1 MQSSSLVPDAA
12 TTTSTAATI
21 PPSSSSSNNTKKKKR
36 KRSKKSSNTSDAQ
49 DNDNIKTSLLNSNL
63 SLKKHVQLK
72 KLTKL
77 TPYYDINEL
86 ISVGNGL
93 LLALKLFPSPSSSSI
108 ATPPFSSSTSQQPHE
123 QSIQVAG
130 LTNKEYNQL
139 KLALHTVAIWRGKS
153 DKGGRLSHAID
164 ITAGLA
170 SVLLMDA
177 ERTSSATS
185 TSCSNVQ
192 TQTSTIIPTIYQI
205 RSTYSTLL
213 LRSVNGLADTYRHSS
228 KSNQLS
234 VSYCCK
240 LAGLPLWIVDIRHDA
255 SHNDLPTLGVC
266 RIGALESLMF
276 WSRRYWKLLEGKCYG
291 NGGGNSSG
299 SNVAGDGGEEVMEE
313 KGVYTLALECLVRYQ
328 NAVVNEVCEQQ
339 QQQHKK
345 KGEKKKSSMEST
357 LHGLEAMAGGDGSSS
372 IPPNAKDG
380 KSNTGEEQ
388 ATFKTSTSTGS
399 VNPWSIL
406 DDDKPKKK
414 RKKSKKDDNDD
425 TPVNKGDTP
434 VTTTANSQEDTAQT
448 TAAPPPPTSSRDCA
462 AEFIRT
468 IPIDIAYST
477 AIQFLVWGR
486 TSMNASGEN
495 NNGDGPA
502 LLTLPFVLDL
512 QSSSNNSNNTQ
523 SSSSSQEFDTS
534 FEQLRIMYEPLIIA
548 ITNVYPGFITALFV
562 HLIDSML
569 CLDKARSQSRQQQE
583 AGDLDMKQL
592 ELHTQYILRWIRH
605 ILSKA
610 FHMHFDKSVAIL
622 TPKIDQSVV
631 IKPPLQTETAAATTD
646 TVSEQADDEK
656 IFTPQPIDLKK
667 KGRKKWTQAQ
677 LEYMQ
682 LPLDYSSLHDMGFPL
697 NSVCD
702 RILSHHQEINS
713 GTAVRE
719 LKQHL
724 EDIIGNERV
733 VFMGIYSSQSA
744 ASEDSDHGVTDS
756 TSSARMLDNSKPP
769 QEVPTKEENN
779 VLSLEDME
787 AMLDKDT
794 TIKKDNHDAHVSSDE
809 PENTLLSRIV
819 PWTLCKSWDVCAIG
833 SLPGYP

>member
-12 TTTSTAATI
+12 TTTSTAVTI
-21 PPSSSSSNNTKKKKR
+21 PPPSSSNNTKKKKR
-36 KRSKKSSNTSDAQ
+36 RRSKKSNTDSAQ
-49 DNDNIKTSLLNSNL
+49 DNNDNIKTSILNSNL

-93 LLALKLFPSPSSSSI
+93 LLALKLFPSPNSSSI
-108 ATPPFSSSTSQQPHE
+108 ATPHFSSSTSQQPHE

-130 LTNKEYNQL
+130 LTNEEYAQL
-139 KLALHTVAIWRGKS
+139 KLALHTVAIWRGRS

-177 ERTSSATS
+177 ERSTSATS
-185 TSCSNVQ
+185 ASFNTNG
-192 TQTSTIIPTIYQI
+192 TTITPTIYQI

-276 WSRRYWKLLEGKCYG
+276 WKRRYWKLLEGKCYG
-291 NGGGNSSG
+291 NVDSS
-299 SNVAGDGGEEVMEE
+299 ATGDSEDIMEE

-328 NAVVNEVCEQQ
+328 NAIVNEVRDQQ
-339 QQQHKK
+339 QQNKK
-345 KGEKKKSSMEST
+345 KGENKKAVMEST
-357 LHGLEAMAGGDGSSS
+357 LQGLEAVGGEDNGSTSMPS
-372 IPPNAKDG
+372 NAKDG
-380 KSNTGEEQ
+380 KSNTGEKQ
-388 ATFKTSTSTGS
+388 ATSKKSTTTGS
-399 VNPWSIL
+399 ANPWSIL

-425 TPVNKGDTP
+425 TTSMLNKP
-434 VTTTANSQEDTAQT
+434 VTTSANSQEDTAQT
-448 TAAPPPPTSSRDCA
+448 TAAAPPPASSRDCA

-486 TSMNASGEN
+486 TGMNASGEN
-495 NNGDGPA
+495 TNVNAPA
-502 LLTLPFVLDL
+502 LLTLPSVLDL
-512 QSSSNNSNNTQ
+512 QSSSSDTNNTKL
-523 SSSSSQEFDTS
+523 SSSSQEFDTS

-562 HLIDSML
+562 HLVDSIL
-569 CLDKARSQSRQQQE
+569 FLDKARRQSRQQQE
-583 AGDLDMKQL
+583 DGDLDMKQL

-605 ILSKA
+605 ILSRA
-610 FHMHFDKSVAIL
+610 FHMHFDKSVAIFI
-622 TPKIDQSVV
+622 PKIDQSVV
-631 IKPPLQTETAAATTD
+631 IKPPLQTETAAAT
-646 TVSEQADDEK
+646 VSEESRDAVVSQKTTQATDEK

-677 LEYMQ
+677 LEYM
-682 LPLDYSSLHDMGFPL
+682 LCPLDYSSLQDMGFPL

-702 RILSHHQEINS
+702 RILSHHQELES
-713 GTAVRE
+713 STAVRE

-724 EDIIGNERV
+724 EDVIGNERV
-733 VFMGIYSSQSA
+733 VFMGIYSSQGVA
-744 ASEDSDHGVTDS
+744 REDLDHDVTDS
-756 TSSARMLDNSKPP
+756 TSSTPMLDNSKPP
-769 QEVPTKEENN
+769 QEVPTEENN
-779 VLSLEDME
+779 ILSLEDME

-794 TIKKDNHDAHVSSDE
+794 TTKKDNNDDDQVESDE
-809 PENTLLSRIV
+809 PENTLPSRIV
-819 PWTLCKSWDVCAIG
+819 PWTLCKSWDTCAIG
-833 SLPGYP
+833 SLPSYPM